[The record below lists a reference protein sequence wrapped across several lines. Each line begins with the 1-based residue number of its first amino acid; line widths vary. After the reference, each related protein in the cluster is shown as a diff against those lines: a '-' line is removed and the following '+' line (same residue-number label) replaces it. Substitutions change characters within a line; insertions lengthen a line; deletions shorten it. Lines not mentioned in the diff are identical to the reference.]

1 MRGIRERVLQNVPR
15 LLQHWMLPGHD
26 QQLVWLCLP
35 CCLRYE
41 AAVATALGGL
51 QRRMPVVSFHALA
64 HHRIYSAYEHH
75 SDQLVVRRQ
84 WQRGLPLLQGR

>member
-41 AAVATALGGL
+41 AAVATALGL

-64 HHRIYSAYEHH
+64 HHRVYSAYVHH